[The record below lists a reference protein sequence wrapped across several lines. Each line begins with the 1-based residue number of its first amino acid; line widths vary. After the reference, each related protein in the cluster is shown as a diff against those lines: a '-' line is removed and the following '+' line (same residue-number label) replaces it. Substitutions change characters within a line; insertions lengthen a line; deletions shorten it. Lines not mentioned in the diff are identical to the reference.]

1 MATAELCCESSCHMR
16 NLENIVRIVEHDKH
30 TTINI
35 HVLCSTPKIIE
46 IEG

>member
-1 MATAELCCESSCHMR
+1 MR
-16 NLENIVRIVEHDKH
+16 NIEHIVSTGEHDKH
-30 TTINI
+30 TTMNT